1 MTLVGLEKS
10 KERMTFSDMVRVPNA
25 VRSLLDFRPDGA
37 ASFTDRQSL
46 FSGYEGL
53 MKEHHALVSIKKLIK
68 AASDLDDIE
77 AVRDQLHTMLLVA
90 NMRLLLFSASRRRNR
105 KPVPGTLWW

>member
-1 MTLVGLEKS
+1 MMTLVRLEKS
-10 KERMTFSDMVRVPNA
+10 KEQVTLSDMVRVPNA
-25 VRSLLDFRPDGA
+25 LRPALDCRSNGA
-37 ASFTDRQSL
+37 ASSTDRRSL

-53 MKEHHALVSIKKLIK
+53 MNEHHALVSIKKIIK

-90 NMRLLLFSASRRRNR
+90 NYALPPVQR
-105 KPVPGTLWW
+105 KPTKK

>member
-1 MTLVGLEKS
+1 MTL
-10 KERMTFSDMVRVPNA
+10 SDMVRMPDA
-25 VRSLLDFRPDGA
+25 VRPALERRSDGA
-37 ASFTDRQSL
+37 AFSTDRQSM

-53 MKEHHALVSIKKLIK
+53 MNEHHALVSIKTMIK

-90 NMRLLLFSASRRRNR
+90 NYALPPVQR
-105 KPVPGTLWW
+105 KPTKK